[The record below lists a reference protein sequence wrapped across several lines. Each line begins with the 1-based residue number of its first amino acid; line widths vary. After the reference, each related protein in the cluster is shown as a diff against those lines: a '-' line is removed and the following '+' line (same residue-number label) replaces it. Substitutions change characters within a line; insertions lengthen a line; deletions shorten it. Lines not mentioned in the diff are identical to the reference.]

1 LRRVAGIA
9 QKPTEGLE
17 GENLATT
24 HWADAR
30 HWIGVYADLIRFK
43 VGLLE
48 RVQRELPKLH
58 PVAQTAAATDLGIIE
73 AQMRGYQERLDLWYQ
88 RLWDLQGLQLDPE
101 GQLIRHRGREAH
113 LTKREYQLL
122 QFLLDHPHRFFTVNQ
137 LLSRAWADPALY
149 PEEVRNYVRRIRKI
163 LTDLEIPSELVNRPG
178 RGYSLVFRAD
188 D

>member
-1 LRRVAGIA
+1 VAGIA
-9 QKPTEGLE
+9 QKPTGGLE

-48 RVQRELPKLH
+48 RVGRELPKLH
-58 PVAQTAAATDLGIIE
+58 PVAQGAATTDLAIIE
-73 AQMRGYQERLDLWYQ
+73 GQMRGYESRLDLWYQ

-101 GQLIRHRGREAH
+101 GQLIRHRGRESH

-122 QFLLDHPHRFFTVNQ
+122 QFLLDHPHRFYTVNQ

-163 LTDLEIPSELVNRPG
+163 LADLQIPSELVNRPG
-178 RGYSLVFRAD
+178 RGYSLVFRPD